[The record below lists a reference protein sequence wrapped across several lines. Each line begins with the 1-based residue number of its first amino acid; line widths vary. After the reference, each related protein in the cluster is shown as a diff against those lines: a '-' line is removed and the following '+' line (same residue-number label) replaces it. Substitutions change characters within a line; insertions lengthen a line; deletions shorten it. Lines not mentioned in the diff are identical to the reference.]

1 MRVKYTNKK
10 LKLLFIVPLFL
21 AILTMVVGLSTG
33 LYAYEHQKISEALKE
48 KESLLEK
55 VYKNNLSI
63 TIKLLTAMISLI
75 EEQPSI
81 VKSFMNDGRE
91 TLLAH
96 SQAIFNVLHEAIKIT
111 HLYYIKTDQTVFLR
125 VHTPELYDDVIERKT
140 LRQAIKTQK
149 VAYGIELGPLGTL
162 TLRVVKPWFTANHE
176 LIGYIELG
184 MEIDSVIKLSDI
196 FSRKNIFFVMINKKY
211 LDHSKWSKGMAALG
225 RERHWR
231 EFSHVVSNQ
240 SSETTIP
247 AVIAECLKHDD
258 FNHLCQSLK
267 SRNTYYRQIS
277 MPIQD
282 ISGDDIAKA
291 LIFFDYKREYQN
303 IQYAVISGAVVIAL
317 IGLCIFLIFY
327 RYLSRLAYRIE
338 GTEKTLIEYG
348 MRDGLTQLY
357 NHVTFYEL
365 FNKELKRLKRN
376 RGPLALL
383 FIDIDYFK
391 KINDQYGH
399 QVGDVVL
406 KELSQCI
413 DNFIRESDW
422 ACRYGGEEFAL
433 IMPCTSEEEAFN
445 AAERLRLIVEKN
457 RFNQKNK
464 VVHITISIGISVVGR
479 KEDSAENIIS
489 NADKA
494 LYLAKRSGRNCT
506 KVI

>member
-1 MRVKYTNKK
+1 
-10 LKLLFIVPLFL
+10 
-21 AILTMVVGLSTG
+21 MVVGLSAG
-33 LYAYEHQKISEALKE
+33 WYAYEHRKISEDLKE
-48 KESLLEK
+48 RKSLLEK

-63 TIKLLTAMISLI
+63 NIKALTAMIALI

-81 VKSFMNDGRE
+81 VKSFMNDGRQ

-96 SQAIFNVLHEAIKIT
+96 SQAIFKDLHEAVKIT

-125 VHTPELYDDVIERKT
+125 VHAPEVYDDVIERAT
-140 LRQAIKTQK
+140 LRQAVKTQK
-149 VAYGIELGPLGTL
+149 VAYGIELGALGTL
-162 TLRVVKPWFTANHE
+162 TLRVVKPWFRANHQ
-176 LIGYIELG
+176 LIGYVELG

-196 FSRKNIFFVMINKKY
+196 FNRKNIFFVMVNKKY
-211 LDHSKWSKGMAALG
+211 LDHSKWSKGMKALG
-225 RERHWR
+225 RDLHWR
-231 EFSHVVSNQ
+231 EFSHVVNNQ

-247 AVIAECLKHDD
+247 GVIVECLKYDA
-258 FNHLCQSLK
+258 FNHLCESLK
-267 SRNTYYRQIS
+267 STHTYYRKIS
-277 MPIQD
+277 MPIKD
-282 ISGDDIAKA
+282 IRGDDIAKA
-291 LIFFDYKREYQN
+291 LIFFDYKKEYQI
-303 IQYAVISGAVVIAL
+303 IQYAIISAVIVITL
-317 IGLCIFLIFY
+317 IGLFIFVFFY
-327 RYLSRLAYRIE
+327 RYLSGLAYRIE
-338 GTEKTLIEYG
+338 GSEKTLLEYG

-376 RGPLALL
+376 QDPLALL

-406 KELSQCI
+406 KELSHCI
-413 DNFIRESDW
+413 HNFIRESDW

-433 IMPCTSEEEAFN
+433 IMPCTSEEEAFK

-457 RFNQKNK
+457 RFNEKDK
-464 VVHITISIGISVVGR
+464 VVHITISIGVSVVG
-479 KEDSAENIIS
+479 KKGDSAENIIS